1 MHPSKIAYLRDPVG
15 RELASILIEEV
26 SDGWYSG
33 KVLSSSLP
41 ADLKEKLSW
50 YDEVVSGQVL
60 SLVDAAREAIDAYRS
75 RIEMPGG
82 ESFPAVGLHVMASG
96 EVCFRTTPI
105 APPAYSN

>member
-1 MHPSKIAYLRDPVG
+1 MHPSEIAYLRDPAG
-15 RELASILIEEV
+15 RELASILIEEI
-26 SDGWYSG
+26 SNGWYYG
-33 KVLSSSLP
+33 KVATSSLP
-41 ADLKEKLSW
+41 ADLRDKLGW

-60 SLVDAAREAIDAYRS
+60 SLVDEARDAIDAYRL
-75 RIEMPGG
+75 RIELPGG